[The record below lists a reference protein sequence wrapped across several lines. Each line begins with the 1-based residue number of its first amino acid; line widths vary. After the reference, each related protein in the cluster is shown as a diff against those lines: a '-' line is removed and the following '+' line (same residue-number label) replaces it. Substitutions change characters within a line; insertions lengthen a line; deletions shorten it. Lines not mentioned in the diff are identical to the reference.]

1 MHFMLPDMIL
11 QEHGWCLLF
20 AFHFTYF
27 PHRVVHSQ
35 KRWKSN
41 STSAWRSLN
50 CVLQHVK
57 SLNCAGHCSFTST
70 LLAPSIRLPAYNTTV
85 SLRFALQFILPFSR
99 TCIKGTNLQFL
110 SLNYHVLEKPQRA
123 TLPFSHTSF
132 SCCLIQ
138 VSDRHIPFTLEGLL
152 CSIFVV
158 FFLFV
163 CFFKTI

>member
-41 STSAWRSLN
+41 STSAWRSLS
-50 CVLQHVK
+50 CILQHVK
-57 SLNCAGHCSFTST
+57 SFNCAGHCSFTST
-70 LLAPSIRLPAYNTTV
+70 LLYSSLAPSIRLPAYNTTV
-85 SLRFALQFILPFSR
+85 SLKFALQFIFPFSR

-110 SLNYHVLEKPQRA
+110 SLNYNVLWKTTKSYPSLF
-123 TLPFSHTSF
+123 THLFLMLSYSSF
-132 SCCLIQ
+132 RQACSF
-138 VSDRHIPFTLEGLL
+138 HIGGPSVQHI
-152 CSIFVV
+152 C
-158 FFLFV
+158 
-163 CFFKTI
+163 CFFFCLFL